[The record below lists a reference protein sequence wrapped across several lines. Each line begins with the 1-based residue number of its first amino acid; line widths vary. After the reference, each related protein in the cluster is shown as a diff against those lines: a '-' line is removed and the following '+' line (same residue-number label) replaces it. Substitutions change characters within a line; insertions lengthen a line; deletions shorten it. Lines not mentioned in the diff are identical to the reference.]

1 MKFALT
7 DRKQIMDN
15 ALETYCMWV
24 PKNLDKIRA
33 NARIS
38 ETMLPPEQW
47 TQMFGLDLFTE
58 QHGDLIRPL
67 YLKSKKPLADFAR
80 ETISK
85 EVIRRFQTEE
95 LWGTQFSRQFPG
107 ILAAK
112 AAKSSKPRKKTKK
125 MQKTQQPI
133 DIFEAATA
141 VDSISQSLGT
151 NYQERQ
157 MTITDLVNS
166 IAGTGMKITIEP
178 V

>member
-7 DRKQIMDN
+7 NRKNILDT
-15 ALETYCMWV
+15 ALESYCMWV

-33 NARIS
+33 NARIG

-47 TQMFGLDLFTE
+47 TQMFGLDLFTAE
-58 QHGDLIRPL
+58 HQSLIQPL
-67 YLKSKKPLADFAR
+67 YTKSKKPLIDFAR

-85 EVIRRFQTEE
+85 EVVRRFHSEE
-95 LWGTQFSRQFPG
+95 LWGTTFSRQFPG
-107 ILAAK
+107 IMAAK
-112 AAKSSKPRKKTKK
+112 AKPSKPRKKTKK

-133 DIFEAATA
+133 DIFETATA